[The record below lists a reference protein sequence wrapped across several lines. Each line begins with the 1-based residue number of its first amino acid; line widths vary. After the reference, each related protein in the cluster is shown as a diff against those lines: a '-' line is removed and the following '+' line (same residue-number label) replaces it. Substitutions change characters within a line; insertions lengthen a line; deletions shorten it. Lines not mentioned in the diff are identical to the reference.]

1 MSNKRQNKRIR
12 TETIGFAYTQKY
24 VGLYFVFSFLI
35 KITKIKLLK
44 SGSTN
49 YKNVALIEV
58 DGSHDECL
66 LTQICALKRTSVV
79 LTLIVTQKI
88 LDRNRDFEA
97 LVDNLIVIDDS
108 LTHNKIVRKILSSF
122 RKHRIDLA
130 VFNTA
135 QGAKVRDISVKLFFS
150 KIKLVG
156 IIHTTKKFEDSFR
169 QKVINLNIKN
179 YFLLSEFLLS
189 KVKPPKGISVDY
201 FYPIRFPD
209 FKTQRL
215 KSSVTTISVIGGV
228 ENQKKDLAGF
238 ITMVESVK
246 SFPVQFVFL
255 GKSDPNRL
263 EVQEL
268 KNKLD
273 SINMADRV
281 KLYDSFVSQEEFDR
295 QLQQTDALLLLA
307 HPSTSSV
314 NQYYKTQISGAANVA
329 FGYNIPLLMHS
340 SFKDVGELKDRS
352 IFYTLENF
360 AEVVSDCK
368 PKLLA
373 IEEWMKNDK
382 EMTNEV
388 QENRYLSFLFN

>member
-1 MSNKRQNKRIR
+1 M
-12 TETIGFAYTQKY
+12 
-24 VGLYFVFSFLI
+24 
-35 KITKIKLLK
+35 LK
-44 SGSTN
+44 SSPTSI
-49 YKNVALIEV
+49 KNVALIEV

-66 LTQICALKRTSVV
+66 LSQLFALRRTSVV
-79 LTLIVTQKI
+79 ITLIVTQKI
-88 LDRNRDFEA
+88 LDRNRDFETLA
-97 LVDNLIVIDDS
+97 DNLIIIDDS
-108 LTHNKIVRKILSSF
+108 LPHNKIVRKILSSF
-122 RKHRIDLA
+122 RKHRIELA

-156 IIHTTKKFEDSFR
+156 VIHTTKKFEDSFR
-169 QKVINLNIKN
+169 QKVINLNIKK
-179 YFLLSEFLLS
+179 YFLLSEFLLK

-201 FYPIRFPD
+201 FYPIRFHD
-209 FKTQRL
+209 FKTQRT
-215 KSSVTTISVIGGV
+215 KSSVITISIIGGV

-246 SFPVQFVFL
+246 ALPIQFVFL

-273 SINMADRV
+273 RINMKERV
-281 KLYDSFVSQEEFDR
+281 RFHDSFVSQEEFDR

-307 HPSTSSV
+307 HPNTSSV
-314 NQYYKTQISGAANVA
+314 NQYYNTQISGAANVA
-329 FGYNIPLLMHS
+329 FGYNIPLFMHS
-340 SFKDVGELKDRS
+340 AFIEVDELKNRS
-352 IFYTLENF
+352 VFYTLENF

-368 PKLLA
+368 PKLLS

-388 QENRYLSFLFN
+388 QENRFLDFLFS